1 MSNIM
6 TIVKKE
12 FKDILRD
19 RKTLLMTF
27 VIPIIIMPLL
37 FTFIF
42 SSVSDLASPS
52 EDNKYKIVLETNNPE
67 ISTLFN
73 ESNIYELVK
82 SNDPINDA
90 YDGKITAY
98 VIANDINELLLQ
110 GKTPEVDLYYDTTS
124 QRALTA
130 ISTVQTMFSNY
141 QNNYLATY
149 LEQNNLSSD
158 ILKPFTYK
166 L

>member
-42 SSVSDLASPS
+42 SSVSDLASPR
-52 EDNKYKIVLETNNPE
+52 DC
-67 ISTLFN
+67 
-73 ESNIYELVK
+73 
-82 SNDPINDA
+82 
-90 YDGKITAY
+90 
-98 VIANDINELLLQ
+98 LL
-110 GKTPEVDLYYDTTS
+110 YTS
-124 QRALTA
+124 LNHH
-130 ISTVQTMFSNY
+130 FF
-141 QNNYLATY
+141 
-149 LEQNNLSSD
+149 D
-158 ILKPFTYK
+158 F
-166 L
+166 

>member
-1 MSNIM
+1 MNNIM

-73 ESNIYELVK
+73 EANIYELVK
-82 SNDPINDA
+82 SDDPINDA
-90 YDGKITAY
+90 YDGKLDGRDY
-98 VIANDINELLLQ
+98 VGLIDRLQ
-110 GKTPEVDLYYDTTS
+110 
-124 QRALTA
+124 
-130 ISTVQTMFSNY
+130 
-141 QNNYLATY
+141 
-149 LEQNNLSSD
+149 
-158 ILKPFTYK
+158 
-166 L
+166 